1 MQVKDLVAT
10 AATAE
15 DKIGGQYQKHVEET
29 PENQVNQRTA
39 IQYYNYNVLVTVCTM
54 QVKDLVALTISTSL
68 NEIMEEADTQALSI
82 DIH

>member
-29 PENQVNQRTA
+29 PENQVNQRIA
-39 IQYYNYNVLVTVCTM
+39 IQYYN
-54 QVKDLVALTISTSL
+54 
-68 NEIMEEADTQALSI
+68 
-82 DIH
+82 

>member
-1 MQVKDLVAT
+1 MQVKDFVAT

-29 PENQVNQRTA
+29 PENQVNQRIA
-39 IQYYNYNVLVTVCTM
+39 ITMFQSQYALTM

>member
-29 PENQVNQRTA
+29 PENQVNQRIA
-39 IQYYNYNVLVTVCTM
+39 ITMFWSQY
-54 QVKDLVALTISTSL
+54 ALCR
-68 NEIMEEADTQALSI
+68 
-82 DIH
+82 